1 MHWKRLALVVFLIG
15 IFSSPAF
22 AAKRIAL
29 VIGNS
34 AYRYVTP
41 FPNPKNDA
49 ILMADALQRLGFG
62 NCPSRDFYRGAAL
75 LAK

>member
-22 AAKRIAL
+22 AGKRIAL

-34 AYRYVTP
+34 AYRHVAP
-41 FPNPKNDA
+41 LPNRKDDA
-49 ILMADALQRLGFG
+49 ILMAGTLQRPGFRNG
-62 NCPSRDFYRGAAL
+62 PSRDFRPGTAL